1 MGLRPVW
8 RKYKEV
14 AIMDKKKFT
23 TKDIALIG
31 ILSAMVFAGTYLH
44 IDIPTALG
52 KTMLHLGNV
61 ICLLGGLLFGPLTG
75 GLSAGIGSALYDFI
89 DPAYAP
95 EAWITFINKFMM
107 GFVAG
112 LVCRAGKGTGKKEN
126 LFTLIGG
133 ICGSVTYVVLY
144 VSKTIIMQY
153 FINNGVW
160 TTVYA
165 VAIQKGIISLIN
177 GLIAVCVSVA
187 LTVSL
192 RPALRKA
199 HIFRDM

>member
-1 MGLRPVW
+1 
-8 RKYKEV
+8 
-14 AIMDKKKFT
+14 MDKKKFT
-23 TKDIALIG
+23 TKDIAIIG

-52 KTMLHLGNV
+52 KTMLRLGNV
-61 ICLLGGLLFGPLTG
+61 ICVLGGLLFGPLTG
-75 GLSAGIGSALYDFI
+75 GLSAGIGSALYDLI

-112 LVCRAGKGTGKKEN
+112 LVCRAGRGKGIKMEN
-126 LFTLIGG
+126 LFTIIGG
-133 ICGSVTYVVLY
+133 ICGSVTYVILY
-144 VSKTIIMQY
+144 ISKTIIVQY